1 MVYDAGAPREVII
14 ASVGSASKFF
24 RGFDGSFRPR
34 SVTIKISGFREGPAM
49 MVDPEQ
55 MIQEARA
62 GIEAALGSLLDLY
75 RNYLRLLARLEIG
88 RQLQGKLDASDL
100 VQETFLEAHRH
111 FARFQGTSE
120 AQLVSWLRQILAAKV
135 ANLLRHYLGTQGR
148 DVRLERELAA
158 NLDNSSRA
166 LGEQLIAPW
175 SSPSQQAARREQ
187 AVLLADALERL
198 PADYR
203 EVIVL
208 RHLEG
213 QSFPEVARCMGR
225 SVDSVQKLWLRALA
239 RLRRVFGESE

>member
-1 MVYDAGAPREVII
+1 
-14 ASVGSASKFF
+14 
-24 RGFDGSFRPR
+24 
-34 SVTIKISGFREGPAM
+34 M
-49 MVDPEQ
+49 MADPER

-62 GIEAALGSLLDLY
+62 GTDAVLGPLLDLY

-88 RQLQGKLDASDL
+88 RRLQGKLDASDL

-111 FARFQGTSE
+111 FAQFQGTSE
-120 AQLVSWLRQILAAKV
+120 AQLVSWLRQILAAKA

-158 NLDNSSRA
+158 DLDNSSR
-166 LGEQLIAPW
+166 LVGEKLIASV

-187 AVLLADALERL
+187 AVLLANALERL

-208 RHLEG
+208 RHLES
-213 QSFPEVARCMGR
+213 QSFPEVARFMGR

-239 RLRRVFGESE
+239 RLRRAFGESQ

>member
-1 MVYDAGAPREVII
+1 MIFPG
-14 ASVGSASKFF
+14 VG
-24 RGFDGSFRPR
+24 GGFRPR
-34 SVTIKISGFREGPAM
+34 FVTIEVSGFREELVM

-62 GIEAALGSLLDLY
+62 GTDAVLGPLLDLY

-88 RQLQGKLDASDL
+88 RRLQGKLDASDL

-120 AQLVSWLRQILAAKV
+120 PQLLSWLRQILAAKV

-158 NLDNSSRA
+158 DLENSSRA
-166 LGEQLIAPW
+166 LGEELIASL
-175 SSPSQQAARREQ
+175 SSPSQRAVRREQ
-187 AVLLADALERL
+187 AVLLANALERL

-213 QSFPEVARCMGR
+213 RSFPEIAQRMRR
-225 SVDSVQKLWLRALA
+225 SVDSVQKLWLRGLS
-239 RLRRVFGESE
+239 RLRRAFGETE